1 MGCRSLE
8 ADQQVPYPQARAP
21 GRGDRGSSSDCSY
34 SHERPPFVTRTA
46 SRQPLRVAPVV
57 LCRATYLLEYD
68 RPGLDDTPHGGSTG
82 PVELSMTGS
91 RFGGVNGP
99 KRHLLRVECSAASV
113 FSEIGML
120 VQPRGLRHVF
130 HGKLLWRA
138 LFSGWRGG
146 VGGVLAM

>member
-99 KRHLLRVECSAASV
+99 KRHLLRVECSAALMYVSDWGCP
-113 FSEIGML
+113 E
-120 VQPRGLRHVF
+120 
-130 HGKLLWRA
+130 RA
-138 LFSGWRGG
+138 PSSMGERPLTRDRQNPPTPSDRPPD
-146 VGGVLAM
+146 